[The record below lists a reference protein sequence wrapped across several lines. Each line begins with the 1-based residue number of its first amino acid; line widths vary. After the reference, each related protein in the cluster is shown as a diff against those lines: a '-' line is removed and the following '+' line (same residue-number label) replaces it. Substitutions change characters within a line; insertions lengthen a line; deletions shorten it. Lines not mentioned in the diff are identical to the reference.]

1 MTNFYSLNEYD
12 FFKLAKQAQDRR
24 LYQRLMI
31 LGHFKSGMKK
41 SAISRSLNIGP
52 NMPAQWIKRFYNGGL
67 PALQDIS
74 RSGRPK
80 MLSDI
85 KIEELKKYIL
95 DSHLRLEG
103 GRLRGEDIVAH
114 IHNTYGITYSLSG
127 VYNLLHDMDFAW
139 ISSRSLHPKQI
150 EEHQEQY
157 KKLYRTSETSTP

>member
-1 MTNFYSLNEYD
+1 
-12 FFKLAKQAQDRR
+12 
-24 LYQRLMI
+24 
-31 LGHFKSGMKK
+31 
-41 SAISRSLNIGP
+41 
-52 NMPAQWIKRFYNGGL
+52 
-67 PALQDIS
+67 
-74 RSGRPK
+74 

-139 ISSRSLHPKQI
+139 ISSRFLHPKQI